1 MRIGI
6 DIKCLRTNNS
16 GIGRY
21 TRSLLDALQQVDIRN
36 EYVLFSPSPVD
47 YDITNP
53 KWKTVVV
60 PTKLPGIL
68 WQQLALPLAL
78 KDEHIDVVWGPEQTI
93 PVIGLSKGYK
103 ATGKDHKEISSSTEI
118 ASVLTIHDFVYRR
131 FPGTMRKSVLWIT
144 RTFGGKSIKKATA
157 IVPVSDFTKNE
168 LFHFYP
174 KVNKDKVEVVSCA
187 VGSAQNLSDGQTLN
201 NAARK
206 DQLLFVGSLEPRKNL
221 QTLVRALE
229 ILKSRGMDV
238 PLVMTGPRG
247 WKNQTIKDMLNTS
260 SVAANIEHKGFVSD
274 EELRNLYKESAAV
287 IFPSVYEGFGL
298 PALEALAYGAPV
310 LTSKGTAMESILGDC
325 GLFFD
330 PKSVEDMANVIE
342 GFWKERKVVPEAS
355 RVALLSKYSWQNSA
369 RKLIEVFQKVHH
381 G

>member
-21 TRSLLDALQQVDIRN
+21 TRSLLDALQQVDVRN

-47 YDITNP
+47 YKLTNP
-53 KWKTVVV
+53 KWRSVVV
-60 PTKLPGIL
+60 PTRLPGIL

-78 KDEHIDVVWGPEQTI
+78 KDEHIDVIWGPEQTI

-229 ILKSRGMDV
+229 ILKTRGMDI

-247 WKNQTIKDMLNTS
+247 WKNQTIKDMLSTS

-310 LTSKGTAMESILGDC
+310 LTSKGTAMESVLGDC

-369 RKLIEVFQKVHH
+369 RKLIEVFQKARH